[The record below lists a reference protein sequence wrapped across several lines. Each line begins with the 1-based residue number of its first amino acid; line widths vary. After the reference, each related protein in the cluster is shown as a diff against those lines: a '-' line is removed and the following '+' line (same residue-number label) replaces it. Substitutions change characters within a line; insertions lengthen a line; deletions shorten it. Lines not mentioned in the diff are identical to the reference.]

1 MISDISEK
9 SCNFA
14 ADFDR
19 VSQGREKNHPFADI
33 DLISKDMRKTR
44 YIIFLLALFLC
55 LPSWAAGD
63 SREQI
68 RRYEAAY
75 PAATNAANRLRLAN
89 EFFAWLRQVDY
100 IDEPI
105 VFPVGAHMDSV
116 DVNVYYYI
124 AEWHYGEGDYSEA
137 VDFCHRAAER
147 CTDKVEANAKGDV
160 YSLMGAAYFRL
171 SEFDKAA
178 EALDVCYEIDKDGGD
193 FNQLSSTLNNIA
205 SVFVAAGKPQEAEKY
220 ILEAIAANS
229 LTDNLRRRA
238 VLFGTA
244 SEMYKAMN
252 APDKSLSYAQ
262 QALDIERQLGD
273 SARIGVRLSQL
284 ANAQMGA
291 SHINE
296 AKQSLL
302 EAIPLLRKSNNLHSY
317 GICLN
322 QMGDI
327 LATEGKDTEAADY
340 YRQAAGLFLKQGD
353 MYNELHAREGLYKV
367 TKATAPNEAMLH
379 LERSK
384 LLHDSIYRHETAE
397 AISRYN
403 VLYHND
409 RLQQAK
415 EQAERRQRVILAT
428 SITLSL
434 IVLALIGIAV
444 YFLHCRHKQK
454 EQEYE
459 QDLSSLQSRFDEIK
473 QQYRNII
480 MDTLPEASAL
490 TEDDKVFVEQLTQAM
505 EEMMKKGT
513 VDAESI
519 AQHMHITPRT
529 LQRRMTKTLS
539 VTPQAYLTQVRM
551 QKAKYLLL
559 NYRDI
564 TIAEVAEQCG
574 YTQLPNFTRA
584 FTRYF
589 GMKPSEMRLQR
600 IDSQQ
605 FTPPHW
611 RRAA

>member
-1 MISDISEK
+1 M
-9 SCNFA
+9 
-14 ADFDR
+14 
-19 VSQGREKNHPFADI
+19 
-33 DLISKDMRKTR
+33 KTTR
-44 YIIFLLALFLC
+44 HIILLLALFLS
-55 LPSWAAGD
+55 LSVSAATD
-63 SREQI
+63 TTEQLK
-68 RRYEAAY
+68 RYETAY
-75 PAATNAANRLRLAN
+75 PAAANPANRLRLAN
-89 EFFAWLRQVDY
+89 DFFAFLHQIEY
-100 IDEPI
+100 IDEPV
-105 VFPVGAHMDSV
+105 VFPKDAHLDSV

-124 AEWHYGEGDYSEA
+124 AEWHYGEGDYSDA
-137 VDFCHRAAER
+137 VDYCQRAAER
-147 CTDKVEANAKGDV
+147 CTDKVDTNSKGDV

-178 EALDVCYEIDKDGGD
+178 EALNVCYEIDSKGEDYD
-193 FNQLSSTLNNIA
+193 QLSSTLNNIA
-205 SVFVAAGKPQEAEKY
+205 SVLVAAGKPQEAEKY

-229 LTDNLRRRA
+229 LTTNLRRRA

-244 SEMYKAMN
+244 SEMYKAMDEP
-252 APDKSLSYAQ
+252 AKALSCAER
-262 QALDIERQLGD
+262 ALEIERQSGD

-291 SHINE
+291 SRIHE
-296 AKQSLL
+296 AKQSLA
-302 EAIPLLRKSNNLHSY
+302 EAIPLLRNSGNVHSY

-327 LATEGKDTEAADY
+327 LAAEGKDTEAADY

-384 LLHDSIYRHETAE
+384 MLHDSIYQQETAE

-403 VLYHND
+403 ALYHTD
-409 RLQQAK
+409 QLLQAK
-415 EQAERRQRVILAT
+415 EDAERKQRIILAT
-428 SITLSL
+428 SITLS
-434 IVLALIGIAV
+434 VLVLVLIGIGV
-444 YFLHCRHKQK
+444 YVLIRRHKRK

-459 QDLSSLQSRFDEIK
+459 QDINSLQSRYDEVS

-480 MDTLPEASAL
+480 EETLPETSTL
-490 TEDDKVFVEQLTQAM
+490 TEDDKAFVEQLTQAM
-505 EEMMKKGT
+505 EKAMKAGT
-513 VDAESI
+513 VDVESI

-551 QKAKYLLL
+551 NKAKYLLL

-564 TIAEVAEQCG
+564 TIAEVAERCG
-574 YTQLPNFTRA
+574 YTLMTNFTRA
-584 FTRYF
+584 FIRYY
-589 GMKPSEMRLQR
+589 GMKPSEMRLQS
-600 IDSQQ
+600 IGNQQ
-605 FTPPHW
+605 FTPPHQW

>member
-1 MISDISEK
+1 MK
-9 SCNFA
+9 T
-14 ADFDR
+14 
-19 VSQGREKNHPFADI
+19 
-33 DLISKDMRKTR
+33 TR
-44 YIIFLLALFLC
+44 YIIFLLAFL
-55 LPSWAAGD
+55 LSLSARAAAD
-63 SREQI
+63 TSERI
-68 RRYEAAY
+68 KRYETAY
-75 PAATNAANRLRLAN
+75 PAAANPANRLRLAN
-89 EFFAWLRQVDY
+89 EFFAFLHQIAY
-100 IDEPI
+100 IDEPV
-105 VFPVGAHMDSV
+105 VFPKDAHMDSV

-124 AEWHYGEGDYSEA
+124 AEWHYGDGDYNKA
-137 VDFCHRAAER
+137 VDYCQRAAER
-147 CTDKVEANAKGDV
+147 CTDKVDTNSKGDV

-178 EALDVCYEIDKDGGD
+178 EALNVCYEIDSKGEDYD
-193 FNQLSSTLNNIA
+193 QLSSTLNNIA
-205 SVFVAAGKPQEAEKY
+205 SVLVAAGKPQEAEKY

-229 LTDNLRRRA
+229 LTTNLRRRA

-244 SEMYKAMN
+244 SEMYKSMDEPAK
-252 APDKSLSYAQ
+252 ALSCAE

-327 LATEGKDTEAADY
+327 LATEGKDTEAVDY

-384 LLHDSIYRHETAE
+384 LLHDSIYQQETAE

-403 VLYHND
+403 ALYHTD
-409 RLQQAK
+409 QLLQAK
-415 EQAERRQRVILAT
+415 EDAERKQRIILAT
-428 SITLSL
+428 SITLSFL
-434 IVLALIGIAV
+434 VLVLIGISV
-444 YFLHCRHKQK
+444 YVLICRHKRK

-459 QDLSSLQSRFDEIK
+459 QNINSLQSRYDEVS

-480 MDTLPEASAL
+480 EETLPETSTL
-490 TEDDKVFVEQLTQAM
+490 TEDDKAFVEQLTQAM
-505 EEMMKKGT
+505 EEAMKAGT
-513 VDAESI
+513 VDVESI
-519 AQHMHITPRT
+519 AQRMHVSART
-529 LQRRMTKTLS
+529 LQRRMTQTLS

-551 QKAKYLLL
+551 NKAKYLLL

-564 TIAEVAEQCG
+564 TIAEVAERCG
-574 YTQLPNFTRA
+574 YTLMTNFTRA